1 MMCQSDFV
9 KKEISLKLTV
19 MTTVAL
25 MVAVVV
31 ASIIPN
37 KGKYEFH
44 NHDKR
49 NVIKATIKCSP
60 LKTCCCP
67 WFKHFAKHIVGSKFA
82 ACTWQRRALGCCAV
96 GAFPQTPGNNR
107 IDRFL
112 CHNSGARPKQ
122 WWSPLTHSLD
132 QVVGGGGCS
141 LIQSKESFRAA
152 YLGAGGSLAMVDLER
167 EVGRG
172 QEERGADGYGRGRG
186 GSSRMKH
193 RSEEEVAAPNGG
205 ARASSGGAWT
215 RAAR

>member
-1 MMCQSDFV
+1 MPS
-9 KKEISLKLTV
+9 KLWPDPNRASHHNHVLSV
-19 MTTVAL
+19 MTHAYTD
-25 MVAVVV
+25 
-31 ASIIPN
+31 ASCSIAARPGHGLNSLTLTIATRAAGP
-37 KGKYEFH
+37 
-44 NHDKR
+44 R
-49 NVIKATIKCSP
+49 PNVIRSVDARATG
-60 LKTCCCP
+60 LFLT
-67 WFKHFAKHIVGSKFA
+67 VGSKFA

-132 QVVGGGGCS
+132 QVVGSGGCS